1 MISDAESELRDSL
14 RYTGGA
20 TTSGARLD
28 PREDD
33 KDLDLDGAL
42 DAGFDLGLGCFF
54 CFPGEVV
61 LGRFACRGA
70 ESDDLS
76 SGKFFRFCCAIGCS
90 TVGGGLDWGGVGGGG
105 PGIEGVRSKGGLLHG
120 PLEADLYSVC
130 GTAAR
135 LTTRVTMGGGGTLD
149 APLEGFLD
157 LEKKSR
163 SAVAVRHGDEVVYM
177 MGECGGRG
185 SSAATVM
192 PKWLCR
198 CHQKTVCIT
207 PQTLYEHTQPG
218 RVKVEYN
225 KAYMRKKAK
234 RFPNFRTSE
243 RPKSRRT
250 WRGHCVNPRMISADA
265 RR

>member
-42 DAGFDLGLGCFF
+42 DAGFDLGLSCFF
-54 CFPGEVV
+54 CFPGDVV

-76 SGKFFRFCCAIGCS
+76 SGRFFRFCCAIGCS

-120 PLEADLYSVC
+120 PWEADLYSVC

-192 PKWLCR
+192 PKWLCH
-198 CHQKTVCIT
+198 CHQKPCALHRKRCMNT
-207 PQTLYEHTQPG
+207 PSQGVSRSSTTRPIFAQRRGDSRLSVPPSVLNRGEHG
-218 RVKVEYN
+218 EVIV
-225 KAYMRKKAK
+225 
-234 RFPNFRTSE
+234 
-243 RPKSRRT
+243 
-250 WRGHCVNPRMISADA
+250 
-265 RR
+265 